1 MSQDIN
7 EPVPGQS
14 PIDST
19 KAGTNKGAYGAV
31 FLSQVRDQT
40 GASGGGASGVYNSQ
54 EFYNPTARG
63 VQLLVVI
70 SPTGAATGTATFQV
84 QVIDP
89 VTSTWVNLGGA
100 PVINGTGALNGTP
113 ITVYPG
119 LTGIA
124 DSISA
129 TGSASTINQHL
140 GPRWRLQATLANAAL
155 TFTVGG
161 NYLR

>member
-1 MSQDIN
+1 MSQNIN
-7 EPVPGQS
+7 EPVPGQG

-19 KAGTNKGAYGAV
+19 KAGTNKGAEGGV
-31 FLSQVRDQT
+31 FLSQVRDAT
-40 GASGGGASGVYNSQ
+40 GASGGSATGVYNSQ

-63 VQLLVVI
+63 VRLNVVI
-70 SPTGAATGTATFQV
+70 SPTGAATGAVTFQV

-89 VTSTWVNLGGA
+89 VTSTWANLGGT
-100 PVINGTGALNGTP
+100 PVINGTGALNGTL

-124 DSISA
+124 DVVTA
-129 TGSASTINQHL
+129 TGSTSTINQHL
-140 GPRWRLQATLANAAL
+140 GARWRLQATLANAPL

-161 NYLR
+161 DYLM